1 MTQPPAV
8 APPKEQAK
16 TTSNKRTKSTK
27 TSTKATLEQPIGKP
41 PATQRGLLSQEEAQ
55 LIERLGTGTEEP
67 EETGGDQVRVDHTT
81 KEQPGLSSLKF
92 KKKVEATWTDEDI
105 ARVIEKYVVAEKVGD
120 KETSDTFFAL
130 YKKMATICA
139 TNRDA
144 NLREITELEQVV
156 IDPVLPPQKS
166 PNSPHADTCPFP
178 NLGNHGNSVEGDVD
192 LKDGALPR
200 HDEMGFTPYFDTN
213 IRHLKGPLPLTIFNK
228 AWKNRAILYHSEKRP
243 KFDESSSD

>member
-1 MTQPPAV
+1 MSDRLQAISNSMRNASQGEEILTPEDSSFSSTLRSHTKTVSPNDVTTPIQSDHASQPPAV

-92 KKKVEATWTDEDI
+92 KKKVKATWTDEDI
-105 ARVIEKYVVAEKVGD
+105 ARVIEKYVAAEKVGD

-178 NLGNHGNSVEGDVD
+178 NLGNRRW
-192 LKDGALPR
+192 LLFR
-200 HDEMGFTPYFDTN
+200 
-213 IRHLKGPLPLTIFNK
+213 
-228 AWKNRAILYHSEKRP
+228 W
-243 KFDESSSD
+243 